1 MRLSSLVKASNLSY
15 YLRKKPTMVGTRTFE
30 TQNDKTLTPIVV
42 PDDSGVKS
50 EDLYEKLSEKFNV
63 KHLSDSTKEL
73 DEIKGILFG
82 NFHRPFGLMTI
93 KINNKIKNIFVLIDT
108 SSPRTFIS
116 EEVLNSCNL
125 TFSNTY
131 RNDVLC
137 VMLNKRQAYVD
148 YFSDLN
154 ILGTDYLREYS
165 SQLFVDFEQRNFI
178 IKSNE

>member
-82 NFHRPFGLMTI
+82 NFHRPFALQGLL
-93 KINNKIKNIFVLIDT
+93 F
-108 SSPRTFIS
+108 P
-116 EEVLNSCNL
+116 
-125 TFSNTY
+125 
-131 RNDVLC
+131 
-137 VMLNKRQAYVD
+137 KRQAYVD